1 MLDLIITFIIII
13 GTISIFLICLYMQ
26 TKKGKPEAFIKI
38 NFLDFKKEN
47 NCYTFIEI
55 RVKNTKTSERLSIKE
70 NKITFGVTGFKN
82 NGILDGVLVLSNSK
96 KKNEK
101 KFKIILYKNCV
112 NTVNMNIN
120 KNNAKYYSA
129 EIIFY
134 FKNSLNDII
143 LNKNYEFNFQN
154 TPKRCRLLIYNASE
168 LELSKFV
175 EDYIKSDDLKNK
187 AITEIKNNHNKLLL
201 INFYID
207 TNKRNILIFIEDDK
221 QLIIPNKQERNF
233 FAKFFKEL
241 SYTNYNYSFDFVNI
255 AEKYKKD
262 LLTKQMIFGQ
272 KIKDLDNDK
281 DINVYLSF
289 INQGIN
295 SLLDNN
301 IIQITKY
308 NCNDVNFIFGYILFY
323 PYFAKYQNY
332 KALIVNFFYII
343 NNSKTKCSLIDLIRI
358 GVSYTFFATNNILIN
373 KIQFRDYLPE
383 DSHYLKGFKFFE
395 SIISD
400 LKEESDLMFIYLQL
414 YSGCGLELINK
425 VRCFKISMLSI
436 EEIKYHIIKNIPNY
450 FFTFSSQ
457 IQDYVM
463 TDGRTQVMIFNEN
476 LILDNNSKNKK
487 NNSIMNVAISLFNES
502 WHMKFH
508 MNNRIGADH
517 SPLFCMNKNF
527 ELIKKIHWNNPNREE
542 SGKFINY
549 NLYNSSD
556 DATSLD
562 LIKSLRSNELKKKV
576 YFIGDLKELNYKS
589 KDIVI
594 NPIKKR
600 VLIQKNNRN
609 NISNLS
615 SLSSQSK
622 ENISSVNERFKY
634 LEAIGAD
641 VNF

>member
-1 MLDLIITFIIII
+1 VKN
-13 GTISIFLICLYMQ
+13 
-26 TKKGKPEAFIKI
+26 KKGKPEAFIKI
-38 NFLDFKKEN
+38 NFLDFEKGN
-47 NCYTFIEI
+47 NFYTFIEI
-55 RVKNTKTSERLSIKE
+55 RVKNTKTSERLSIIE
-70 NKITFGVTGFKN
+70 NKITFGITGFKN

-101 KFKIILYKNCV
+101 KFKIMLYKNCV
-112 NTVNMNIN
+112 NIVNMNIN

-154 TPKRCRLLIYNASE
+154 TSKRCRLLIYNSSE

-175 EDYIKSDDLKNK
+175 EDYIKNEDLKNK
-187 AITEIKNNHNKLLL
+187 ALIEIRNNHNKLLL

-221 QLIIPNKQERNF
+221 QLIIPNNQERNF

-272 KIKDLDNDK
+272 TIKNLDNDK
-281 DINVYLSF
+281 DLNAYLSF

-301 IIQITKY
+301 IIQITKNNY
-308 NCNDVNFIFGYILFY
+308 NDVNFIFGYILFY
-323 PYFAKYQNY
+323 PYIAKYQNY

-400 LKEESDLMFIYLQL
+400 LNEESDLMFIYLQL
-414 YSGCGLELINK
+414 NSGCGLELINK
-425 VRCFKISMLSI
+425 VRCFKISMLPI

-476 LILDNNSKNKK
+476 LILDNDTKNRK
-487 NNSIMNVAISLFNES
+487 NNNIMNITISMFHES
-502 WHMKFH
+502 GHMKFH
-508 MNNRIGADH
+508 MNNKIGADR

-527 ELIKKIHWNNPNREE
+527 ELIKKIHWNNPNRGE
-542 SGKFINY
+542 SGKFIDY
-549 NLYNSSD
+549 YLYNSSD
-556 DATSLD
+556 DTIPLD
-562 LIKSLRSNELKKKV
+562 LIKSLRSNELMKKD
-576 YFIGDLKELNYKS
+576 YFIGDLKELNNKS

-594 NPIKKR
+594 NTIKKR
-600 VLIQKNNRN
+600 VLTQKNNPN

-622 ENISSVNERFKY
+622 ENISSVNERFKN

-641 VNF
+641 VNFLKNK